1 VRKAY
6 RQNGSLT
13 GGETV
18 TKKWKTVALTDFLDA
33 KQIKAAEALY
43 KDPYTF
49 HKNVVEQ
56 ILVPNMAEIN
66 RKLGQENDAGY
77 LAYAMEFIFMKARA
91 A

>member
-1 VRKAY
+1 MSKSVK
-6 RQNGSLT
+6 
-13 GGETV
+13 
-18 TKKWKTVALTDFLDA
+18 LTDFLTA
-33 KQIKAAEALY
+33 AQIKAAEKLW
-43 KDPYTF
+43 KDPYAF

-77 LAYAMEFIFMKARA
+77 LAYAIEYIFIKANA